1 LETHGFDVM
10 KSRYSETRFY
20 AYFKDLML
28 AGYSKAYLQNL
39 HIESKN
45 NVIPF
50 IKLVEINFENQ
61 VPDNFKEPVSTFN
74 QRQLKL
80 VS

>member
-1 LETHGFDVM
+1 M
-10 KSRYSETRFY
+10 
-20 AYFKDLML
+20 ADLVL

-39 HIESKN
+39 HIDSKN

-50 IKLVEINFENQ
+50 IKLVEINFEAQ
-61 VPDNFKEPVSTFN
+61 VPPNFIEPVSTFN